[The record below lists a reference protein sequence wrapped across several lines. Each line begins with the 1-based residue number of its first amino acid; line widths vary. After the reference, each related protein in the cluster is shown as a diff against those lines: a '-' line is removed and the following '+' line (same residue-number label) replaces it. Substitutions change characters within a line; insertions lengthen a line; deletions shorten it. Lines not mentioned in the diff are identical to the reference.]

1 MGITD
6 HYKTLGV
13 DRKASAKEIKAA
25 YRQLARKYHPDVSK
39 ESNAEERFKNIN
51 EAYDTLSDEKKK
63 TSYDE
68 QRMYAGGGAQHG
80 RPHSGAGGNQGHGFT
95 PPPGWQP
102 GNFDASFFEDII
114 RKDRRQRSA
123 EQHGT
128 SDFFDNMFH
137 SKSRANP
144 TQNEP
149 QIATIPLSL
158 EDTYLGASRK
168 IRLPDGRNIQVKIPK
183 GITEGQK
190 IRIPNGP
197 GRSELH
203 LKVKLKPHSHFKLD
217 GKNILLDLPITP
229 WEAALGS
236 LVTVPT
242 LNGNVNL
249 RIPEGVQTGK
259 KMRLQGRGL
268 PGEPSGDQL
277 IKLVIMTPPANNDK
291 ERALYREMETE
302 FAWDPRSGML

>member
-1 MGITD
+1 MGHKD

-13 DRKASAKEIKAA
+13 ERKADAKEIKKA
-25 YRQLARKYHPDVSK
+25 YRQLARKYHPDVST

-51 EAYDTLSDEKKK
+51 EAYDVLGDSKKK
-63 TSYDE
+63 QTYDDQRTYTSANSSPY
-68 QRMYAGGGAQHG
+68 Q
-80 RPHSGAGGNQGHGFT
+80 GGNQDHGFN

-102 GNFDASFFEDII
+102 GNFDANFFEDII
-114 RKDRRQRSA
+114 RKDRRRKSA
-123 EQHGT
+123 EQHGN
-128 SDFFDNMFH
+128 SDFFDNIFNAKKKA
-137 SKSRANP
+137 SYKSS
-144 TQNEP
+144 NEP
-149 QIATIPLSL
+149 QVATIPLSL
-158 EDTYLGASRK
+158 EDIYIGASRK

-203 LKVKLKPHSHFKLD
+203 LKVKLKPHPHFKLD
-217 GKNILLDLPITP
+217 GKNILLELPIAP

-236 LVTVPT
+236 LITVPT
-242 LNGNVNL
+242 LDGNVNL

-268 PGEPSGDQL
+268 PGDPAGNQL
-277 IKLVIMTPPANNDK
+277 ITLVIMTPPATKDS
-291 ERALYREMETE
+291 ERNLYREMETE